1 MSASNDGR
9 PEPGGRADDPRGRGK
24 IRRSGLRQPQL
35 GTDAEA
41 ENGGV
46 RADADYLRAFL
57 YYVDCARWV
66 PTADGGEPA
75 VTLRLASHLDTFS
88 GRSRPIGRWKR
99 ATGSSKA
106 YV

>member
-1 MSASNDGR
+1 MHFAPRSMRMSASNDGR
-9 PEPGGRADDPRGRGK
+9 HEPGGRADDPRGRGK

-57 YYVDCARWV
+57 SYVDCARWV
-66 PTADGGEPA
+66 PT
-75 VTLRLASHLDTFS
+75 SY
-88 GRSRPIGRWKR
+88 GRSPR
-99 ATGSSKA
+99 
-106 YV
+106 

>member
-1 MSASNDGR
+1 MHFAPRSGRMSASNDGR

-35 GTDAEA
+35 ETDAEA

-57 YYVDCARWV
+57 LYVECARRV
-66 PTADGGEPA
+66 PTSLGGSP
-75 VTLRLASHLDTFS
+75 R
-88 GRSRPIGRWKR
+88 
-99 ATGSSKA
+99 
-106 YV
+106 